1 MVKDQLNE
9 LAVNPETTLPSNT
22 NVFSFLSNTINNQTF
37 YYLSGIN
44 CFADENTNLASNS
57 LELRAL
63 VLDPSILKQLRK
75 IRNWKTSN
83 RLSEFLTPDRYNILE
98 IIYRRKALES
108 DWIKLFLL
116 GTENYHVYLVDKSTG
131 VTREVLFIT
140 KSDMENYL
148 EVA

>member
-75 IRNWKTSN
+75 IGKHRIDKANFELQIDTK
-83 RLSEFLTPDRYNILE
+83 FL
-98 IIYRRKALES
+98 
-108 DWIKLFLL
+108 KL
-116 GTENYHVYLVDKSTG
+116 
-131 VTREVLFIT
+131 
-140 KSDMENYL
+140 
-148 EVA
+148 